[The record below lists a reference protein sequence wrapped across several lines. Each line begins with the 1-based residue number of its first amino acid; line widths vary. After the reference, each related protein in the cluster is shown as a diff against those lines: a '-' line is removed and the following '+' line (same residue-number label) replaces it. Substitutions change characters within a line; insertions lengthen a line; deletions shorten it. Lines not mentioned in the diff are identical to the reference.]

1 MNPVVLKLFVP
12 MLTAF
17 FISFLTMPLV
27 IRVAHHIGAIDI
39 PKDDRRIHKQPI
51 PLLGGLAIF
60 VSVILC
66 LFVFVDYPLNKMMG
80 IMVGAL
86 LITLIGIVDDI
97 KPVQAKYK
105 LLVQIIVA
113 FILVFA
119 DVRILGISSIFNLS
133 QTILIDDFLSVVVT
147 VLWVVGITNTLNLID
162 GLDGLSGGIATISAI
177 TLAYV
182 AFANGRIE
190 VAVMTLIVAGAC
202 LGFLPYNFNPARIFI
217 GDTGALF
224 LGYILAVIS
233 IEGTLKISTAFTFFA
248 PVLALG
254 IPIFDTFYAIV
265 RRMAAGKHPFEAD
278 RGHLHHRVLDLGF
291 GQKRTVLF
299 LYLVNSLLGLSGVF
313 LLQGQYVEMGIAI
326 LLAGVLIAVPI
337 RYSIKNRIQ

>member
-1 MNPVVLKLFVP
+1 MSPMVFKLFIP
-12 MLTAF
+12 MLAAF
-17 FISFLTMPLV
+17 FISFLAMPMV
-27 IRVAHHIGAIDI
+27 IKVAYHIGAIDV
-39 PKDDRRIHKQPI
+39 PKDDRRVHKEPI
-51 PLLGGLAIF
+51 PRLGGLGIF
-60 VSVILC
+60 ISVMFC
-66 LFVFVDYPLNKMMG
+66 LFVFIDYPLTKMMG

-86 LITLIGIVDDI
+86 FIVLTGIVDDI
-97 KPVQAKYK
+97 KPIQAKYK
-105 LLVQIIVA
+105 LLIQVIVA

-119 DVRILGISSIFNLS
+119 DVRILGVSSVFNLS
-133 QTILIDDFLSVVVT
+133 QYIMMDDFLSVIIT

-162 GLDGLSGGIATISAI
+162 GLDGLSGGIATISAF
-177 TLAYV
+177 TLGYV

-202 LGFLPYNFNPARIFI
+202 MGFLPYNFNPARIFI

-224 LGYILAVIS
+224 LGFILAVIS

-265 RRMAAGKHPFEAD
+265 RRTAAGKHPFEAD

-299 LYLVNSLLGLSGVF
+299 LYLVNSLLGLSGVL
-313 LLQGQYVEMGIAI
+313 LLQQQYLQMTITISIAI
-326 LLAGVLIAVPI
+326 LLIVIPI
-337 RYSIKNRIQ
+337 RYSIKNKI

>member
-1 MNPVVLKLFVP
+1 MNPMVIKLFVP
-12 MLTAF
+12 LLAAF
-17 FISFLTMPLV
+17 FISFLSMPLV
-27 IRVAHHIGAIDI
+27 IKVAHHIGAIDV
-39 PKDDRRIHKQPI
+39 PKDDRRIHKEPI
-51 PLLGGLAIF
+51 PLLGGLGIF
-60 VSVILC
+60 VSVMFC
-66 LFVFVDYPLNKMMG
+66 LFVFIDYPLNKMMG

-86 LITLIGIVDDI
+86 FIVLTGIVDDI
-97 KPVQAKYK
+97 KPIKAKYK
-105 LLVQIIVA
+105 LLIQVIVA

-119 DVRILGISSIFNLS
+119 DVRILGVSSVFNLS
-133 QTILIDDFLSVVVT
+133 QYILMDDFLSVVVT
-147 VLWVVGITNTLNLID
+147 VLWIVGITNTLNLID
-162 GLDGLSGGIATISAI
+162 GLDGLSGGIATISAF

-182 AFANGRIE
+182 AFVNGRVE

-202 LGFLPYNFNPARIFI
+202 MGFLPYNFNPARIFI

-224 LGYILAVIS
+224 LGFILAVIS

-265 RRMAAGKHPFEAD
+265 RRTAAGKHPFEAD

-299 LYLVNSLLGLSGVF
+299 LYLVNSLLGLSGVL
-313 LLQGQYVEMGIAI
+313 LLQQQYLEMII
-326 LLAGVLIAVPI
+326 TISIAVLLIIIPI
-337 RYSIKNRIQ
+337 RGSIKSKI

>member
-1 MNPVVLKLFVP
+1 MNPMVMKLFLP
-12 MLTAF
+12 MATAF
-17 FISFLTMPLV
+17 VISFLSMPMV
-27 IRVAHHIGAIDI
+27 IKVAHHIDAIDV
-39 PKDDRRIHKQPI
+39 PKDDRRVHKEPI
-51 PLLGGLAIF
+51 PRLGGLGIF
-60 VSVILC
+60 VAVVFC
-66 LFVFVDYPLNKMMG
+66 LFLFVDYPLNKMMG
-80 IMVGAL
+80 ITVGAL
-86 LITLIGIVDDI
+86 FIVLTGIVDDI
-97 KPVQAKYK
+97 KPIKAKYK
-105 LLVQIIVA
+105 LIVQIIVA

-119 DVRILGISSIFNLS
+119 DVRILGVSSIFNMS

-162 GLDGLSGGIATISAI
+162 GLDGLSGGIATISAV

-182 AFANGRIE
+182 AFVNGRFE

-202 LGFLPYNFNPARIFI
+202 MGFLPYNFNPARIFI

-224 LGYILAVIS
+224 LGFILAVIS

-254 IPIFDTFYAIV
+254 IPIFDTFYAII
-265 RRMAAGKHPFEAD
+265 RRTAAGRHPFEPD
-278 RGHLHHRVLDLGF
+278 RGHLHHRVLDLGL

-313 LLQGQYVEMGIAI
+313 LLQGLYLQMTITIIVAVLFIA
-326 LLAGVLIAVPI
+326 LPI
-337 RYSIKNRIQ
+337 RLSIKNKI

>member
-1 MNPVVLKLFVP
+1 MSPIVLKLFSP
-12 MLTAF
+12 MLAAF
-17 FISFLTMPLV
+17 FISFLSMPLV
-27 IRVAHHIGAIDI
+27 IKVAHHIGAIDV
-39 PKDDRRIHKQPI
+39 PLDDRRVHKEPI
-51 PLLGGLAIF
+51 PRLGGLGIF
-60 VSVILC
+60 ISVMFC
-66 LFVFVDYPLNKMMG
+66 LFVFIDYPLNKMMG

-86 LITLIGIVDDI
+86 FIVLTGIVDDI
-97 KPVQAKYK
+97 KPISAKYK
-105 LLVQIIVA
+105 LLIQIVVA

-119 DVRILGISSIFNLS
+119 DVRIISVSSVFNLS
-133 QTILIDDFLSVVVT
+133 QTIPMDEFLSVVVT

-162 GLDGLSGGIATISAI
+162 GLDGLSGGIATISAF

-202 LGFLPYNFNPARIFI
+202 MGFLPYNFNPARIFI

-224 LGYILAVIS
+224 LGFILAVIS

-254 IPIFDTFYAIV
+254 IPIFDTFYAII

-299 LYLVNSLLGLSGVF
+299 LYLVNSLLGLSGVL
-313 LLQGQYVEMGIAI
+313 LLQKQYPQMALAIAI
-326 LLAGVLIAVPI
+326 AVLLIIIPI
-337 RYSIKNRIQ
+337 RRSIKNKI